1 MIEPWPSASELA
13 SSWPIAVDLQCC
25 PVTQD
30 AADAAIVVL
39 DPTEQDRADRFRR
52 TEDRNRFII
61 GRATLRTTLAEAAGC
76 DPASLSF
83 AAGPHGKPIETGAAP
98 GLAFNVAHS
107 GDYALIAVA
116 RAQAI
121 GVDVE
126 AVREGLDVLA
136 LSERVFTSTERS
148 RVERAPAGE
157 RISVFFRQ
165 WVRKEAVLK
174 GLGVG
179 LVTDPRTVEAPPTG
193 SDWILHDLPAPPGY
207 AAALALLV

>member
-1 MIEPWPSASELA
+1 M
-13 SSWPIAVDLQCC
+13 DLQCC

-30 AADAAIVVL
+30 AADVAIVVL
-39 DPTEQDRADRFRR
+39 DPIEQDRADRFRR
-52 TEDRNRFII
+52 AEDRNRFIV
-61 GRATLRTTLAEAAGC
+61 GRATLRTALAGAAGC

-83 AAGPHGKPIETGAAP
+83 AAGQHGKPIETGATT

-107 GDYALIAVA
+107 GDYALVAVA

-148 RVERAPAGE
+148 RVERAPTGE
-157 RISVFFRQ
+157 RTSVFFRQ

-179 LVTDPRTVEAPPTG
+179 LVTDLRMVESPPTG
-193 SDWILHDLPAPPGY
+193 SDWILRDLPAPKGY